1 MTEEASANPNVAAM
15 RRFIEAYNEG
25 DLDSLVALADP
36 NIEWEVAPE
45 HPAATTHRGIDAVRE
60 YHEDWRNTLH
70 DLRIDLHSIAAT
82 GDTVVTVCGLRG
94 EGAESGA
101 DVEVEIAFL
110 TTFHDGKAVAPSPSH
125 STSVKRSGLRL
136 SALALGQSSRWI
148 VMPLPSE
155 M

>member
-1 MTEEASANPNVAAM
+1 
-15 RRFIEAYNEG
+15 
-25 DLDSLVALADP
+25 
-36 NIEWEVAPE
+36 VAPE

-110 TTFHDGKAVAPSPSH
+110 TTFQDGKAVRVEEFLDPAEAM
-125 STSVKRSGLRL
+125 R
-136 SALALGQSSRWI
+136 ALESDS
-148 VMPLPSE
+148 
-155 M
+155 

>member
-1 MTEEASANPNVAAM
+1 LTEKASANPNVAAT

-70 DLRIDLHSIAAT
+70 DLRIDLRSIAAS
-82 GDTVVTVCGLRG
+82 GDTVVTVCGVRG

-110 TTFHDGKAVAPSPSH
+110 TTFDDGKAVRVEEFLDPAEALRALGADAPS
-125 STSVKRSGLRL
+125 G
-136 SALALGQSSRWI
+136 
-148 VMPLPSE
+148 
-155 M
+155 